1 MTTEHEQPDF
11 IIADD
16 MSVIDEDD
24 AADLDDITDLDA
36 VSKARAR
43 LSVDD
48 LLGKLVRK
56 ADTITTSDLF
66 VLSDLSLAEME
77 RVQAR
82 WYDIPVVQRRG
93 LVKHLTASVNDY
105 LELHLGRLLRIA
117 VHDSDAQV
125 RRLAIEGL
133 WEDTGTDL
141 IGVYVQILNQDGDSA
156 VRAAAAEAL
165 GSYVLAGELDELDA
179 ALAMRAEQALL
190 AIVHNQ
196 AEPLTVQC
204 KALESIA
211 YSGETGLHQLIED
224 AYYSPHSE
232 MQISAVRTM
241 GRSADVRWRKFAQS
255 ELSNPSPEMRAEAA
269 KACGELEA
277 KSATQELISL
287 LNDDD
292 HEVRLAAI
300 EALGHLGGKAARD
313 ALRAIASGDD
323 PDDAAKAEDAL
334 DEILVY
340 EEAGSIALFDEDD
353 EEQDDQS
360 DDDPWERE

>member
-16 MSVIDEDD
+16 MSMIDDD
-24 AADLDDITDLDA
+24 ADNLDDVTDLDA
-36 VSKARAR
+36 VSKARTR
-43 LSVDD
+43 LSVDE
-48 LLGKLVRK
+48 LLGLLVRQ
-56 ADTITTSDLF
+56 AETITTSDLF
-66 VLSDLSLAEME
+66 VLSDLSRSEME
-77 RVQAR
+77 LVQSR
-82 WYDIPVVQRRG
+82 WNDIPVIQRRG
-93 LVKHLTASVNDY
+93 LIKHLTASINDY
-105 LELHLGRLLRIA
+105 LELHLGRLLRVA
-117 VHDSDAQV
+117 AHDSDAQV

-133 WEDTGTDL
+133 WEDTGADL
-141 IGVYVQILNQDGDSA
+141 IGVYVQILNQDSDSD
-156 VRAAAAEAL
+156 VRAAAAGAL

-196 AEPLTVQC
+196 AEPLAVQC

-224 AYYSPHSE
+224 AYYSPHGE
-232 MQISAVRTM
+232 MQISALRAM
-241 GRSADVRWRKFAQS
+241 GRSADVRWRKFVQS
-255 ELSNPSPEMRAEAA
+255 ELSNSSPEMRAEAA

-277 KSATQELISL
+277 KAATQELISL
-287 LNDDD
+287 LDDD
-292 HEVRLAAI
+292 EHEVRLAAI

-353 EEQDDQS
+353 DEQDDEW
-360 DDDPWERE
+360 DDDPWVRE